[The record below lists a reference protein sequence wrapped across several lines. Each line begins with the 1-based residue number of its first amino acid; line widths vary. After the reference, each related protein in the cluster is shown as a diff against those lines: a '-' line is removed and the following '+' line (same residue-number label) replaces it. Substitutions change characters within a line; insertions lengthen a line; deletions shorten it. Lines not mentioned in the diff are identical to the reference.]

1 MVLRWLFS
9 SSAKDIG
16 YLYLIFAIFS
26 GVIGTALSMLIR
38 AELAFP
44 GTQVLAGNYQL
55 YNVIITA
62 HALFMIFFMVMPALM
77 GGFGNLMVPVMIGAP
92 DMAFPRLNNISFW
105 VRGCA
110 VLGFALLMSYYFL
123 YIIGQTSLGIS
134 EREVLNIAYWVEA
147 AGRISSYF
155 ESLPQCL
162 LSMVR
167 PEWVEVVSPM
177 LSTNGGQQSCI
188 MLTATLLPSLTR
200 KPGKGDSR
208 TYPALYRTKA
218 NKQQPKD
225 KYKFYDGTV
234 GWPKAGNGY
243 GHRGPIV
250 PLLTSIMPKGRGLVS
265 HVAFKRG
272 YCSDGQT
279 KVIANRLQILS
290 NHCKTQPGRRIT
302 WNLHRILCNPDF
314 LEICYNKLRSKPGN
328 MTQGITPETLDG
340 VSYSYFVDLSKR
352 LKDETFQFKPGRR
365 TFIPKPGGGR
375 RPLTIAPPRDKIVQE
390 AIRLL
395 LEMAYEPEFETLNVS
410 HGFRPKR
417 SCHTALNDVNTK
429 FASVTWMIEGDITKC
444 FDKIDHAKLMVLI
457 ESKVADRQFTKLI
470 WKALKAGYMEA
481 STASSDIVGTPQGSV
496 VSPLLANIY
505 LHQLDLYV
513 AQLKQS
519 FDKGKKAALNNQ
531 YSRLLS
537 AAKRSR
543 AKGQEAQCKTLL
555 AKARRLHSINLFD
568 PGYRRLQYV
577 RYADDWVI
585 GIRGPYNETL
595 NVKQRITAFCRE
607 TMNLELNDEKTKVTN
622 LGKDKVLFLG
632 ANIFRARHQ
641 KYHGFSNKGS
651 RALRRSTRR
660 LQFHVP
666 LNRVKLKLKTA
677 GFLRKEQSHPKFIW
691 MSLDHAKIVAL
702 YNSVYAGILNYYSFA
717 GNRSQLV
724 SFLHHTMRFSLAKLL
739 AAKFS
744 TRVSKIFAK
753 YGKNLAPSE
762 KGSKGFLEAEYGYK
776 GLFARKPINTLVPL
790 FHSGGSNVSLR
801 KAICNLCGSDY
812 RVEMH
817 HVRKM
822 KDLNPKLSKLDSLMA
837 KRNRKQI
844 PLCRSCHMAKHA
856 GEI

>member
-1 MVLRWLFS
+1 MIVRWLFS

-16 YLYLIFAIFS
+16 YLYLIFAMFS
-26 GVIGTALSMLIR
+26 GVLGTALSMIIR
-38 AELAFP
+38 AELALP

-55 YNVIITA
+55 YNVVITA
-62 HALFMIFFMVMPALM
+62 HALLMIFFMVMPALM
-77 GGFGNLMVPVMIGAP
+77 GGFGNLFVPILIGAP

-105 VRGCA
+105 VRDCA

-123 YIIGQTSLGIS
+123 DIVRQTSLGIS
-134 EREVLNIAYWVEA
+134 EREMLNIAYWMKA
-147 AGRISSYF
+147 AVKISSYVDR
-155 ESLPQCL
+155 LPQCL

-167 PEWVEVVSPM
+167 PEWAEVGFPM
-177 LSTNGGQQSCI
+177 LSTDGGQQSCV
-188 MLTATLLPSLTR
+188 MLSATLLMGLTKR
-200 KPGKGDSR
+200 STKEDNR
-208 TYPALYRTKA
+208 TYPELYRTKA
-218 NKQQPKD
+218 NNQQPKD
-225 KYKFYDGTV
+225 KYKFYYGTV

-243 GHRGPIV
+243 GHRGLIV
-250 PLLTSIMPKGRGLVS
+250 PYLTKTRMERGPVS
-265 HVAFKRG
+265 HVALKRD
-272 YCSDGQT
+272 YRSDGQT
-279 KVIANRLQILS
+279 KVIANRLQIFS
-290 NHCKTQPGRRIT
+290 NHCKTQPGRRIV
-302 WNLHRILCNPDF
+302 WNLHRIVCNPDF

-340 VSYSYFVDLSKR
+340 VSYDYFVDLSKQ
-352 LKDETFQFKPGRR
+352 LKNETFQFKPGRR
-365 TFIPKPGGGR
+365 TYISKPSGGQ

-395 LEMAYEPEFETLNVS
+395 LEMAYEPEFETLNLS
-410 HGFRPKR
+410 HGFRPNR
-417 SCHTALNDVNTK
+417 SCHTALNDVNIK

-444 FDKIDHAKLMVLI
+444 FDKIDHVKLMALI
-457 ESKVADRQFTKLI
+457 ESKLADRQFTKLI

-481 STASSDIVGTPQGSV
+481 DLVSSDIVGTPQGSV

-513 AQLKQS
+513 AQLKQN
-519 FDKGKKAALNNQ
+519 FDKGKKVALNNQ
-531 YSRLLS
+531 YSRLVS
-537 AAKRSR
+537 AAKRLR

-555 AKARRLHSINLFD
+555 TKARKLSSTNLFD
-568 PGYRRLQYV
+568 PEYRRLQYV

-585 GIRGPYNETL
+585 GIRGPYNEAL
-595 NVKQRITAFCRE
+595 NIKQLVTTFCRD
-607 TMNLELNDEKTKVTN
+607 TMNLELNNEKTKVTN
-622 LGKDKVLFLG
+622 LGKEKVLFLG
-632 ANIFRARHQ
+632 TYIFRARHQ

-677 GFLRKEQSHPKFIW
+677 GFLRKDQSHPKFIW

-744 TRVSKIFAK
+744 TGVSKIFAK

-762 KGSKGFLEAEYGYK
+762 KGSKGFHEAEYGYK
-776 GLFARKPINTLVPL
+776 GLFVRKPVKTLVPL
-790 FHSGGSNVSLR
+790 FQSGGSNASLK
-801 KAICNLCGSDY
+801 KALCNLCGSDY

-822 KDLNPKLSKLDSLMA
+822 KDLNPKLSKLDYLMA

-844 PLCRSCHMAKHA
+844 ALCKSCHMAKHA